1 MKITAV
7 RWWEESLPLTRPYTI
22 AYQTISAVENHFV
35 TIETRDGTMGI
46 GVGSPAEEVTGES
59 ESACGQ
65 ALDTVLEPLLLGKD
79 IRHLNAILRELD
91 RAIPKAPGARAAI
104 DIALHDL
111 AAKHLGLPL
120 VDLLGRCHTT
130 LPTSITLGIR
140 TLEET
145 LEEAREYR
153 ARGFNYLKVKIGK
166 SLDEDVERLVRLR
179 EEMGPHVKIRVD
191 ANLGYTYNQLVS
203 FAIKTRNIDL
213 ELIEQ
218 PLKAHDLDGMRS
230 LSDRTRNLIAADE
243 SLVTVSDA
251 LALAEPSPPFGIY
264 NIKLMKCGG
273 IAPALKIAEIAR
285 LSAIDLMW
293 GCMDESIVGISAA
306 LHAALASPATR
317 YLDLDG
323 SLDLS
328 RDLVQGGFILEN
340 GMLRLTD
347 KPGLGVERI

>member
-22 AYQTISAVENHFV
+22 AYQTISAVKNHFV
-35 TIETRDGTMGI
+35 TIETQDGAMGI

-59 ESACGQ
+59 ETACGQ
-65 ALDTVLEPLLLGKD
+65 ALESALEPLLMGKD
-79 IRHLNAILRELD
+79 IRHLNAILRALD

-120 VDLLGRCHTT
+120 VELLGRCHTT

-140 TLEET
+140 TIEET

-166 SLDEDVERLVRLR
+166 SIDEDVERLIRLR
-179 EEMGPHVKIRVD
+179 EEVGPHVKIRVD
-191 ANLGYTYNQLVS
+191 ANLGYTFNDLVA
-203 FAIKTRNIDL
+203 FLIKARDVDL

-218 PLKAHDLDGMRS
+218 PLKVHDLDEMPA
-230 LSDRTRNLIAADE
+230 LSYRTRNLMAADE
-243 SLVTVSDA
+243 SLVSVTDA
-251 LALAEPSPPFGIY
+251 LALAGPDRPFGIY

-273 IAPALKIAEIAR
+273 IAPAMKIAEIAR
-285 LSAIDLMW
+285 LAAIDLMW

-328 RDLVQGGFILEN
+328 RDLVQGGFVLEN
-340 GMLRLTD
+340 GMLRVTD
-347 KPGLGVERI
+347 TPGLGVQLI